1 MPRIQVAAQEA
12 PGHDPSTDHLRLVME
27 PLLAQGNRT
36 AYWWH
41 ADGWRSDPG
50 GELQY
55 AFIAPIDAAE
65 LRERFS
71 FPVSIQVREGGFI
84 KDRPNRVAIYHERPA

>member
-1 MPRIQVAAQEA
+1 
-12 PGHDPSTDHLRLVME
+12 
-27 PLLAQGNRT
+27 
-36 AYWWH
+36 
-41 ADGWRSDPG
+41 
-50 GELQY
+50 LQY

-84 KDRPNRVAIYHERPA
+84 KDRPNWVAVIETPAHLTFVPNF